1 MVVSARLLG
10 VSVAEFRSIRDQRLP
25 LDGLVVLFGP
35 NSAGKTSILEA
46 AVELLRAASAAR
58 MDQGV
63 VTDELASGWIC
74 FDLPDAA
81 VADTLDARLFEGWGG
96 VAPEIAAFLGGE
108 AAAATRERIGSAA
121 DGRKPDAA
129 ADREILARGV
139 AGILLGLD
147 PAGITWGWTQSD
159 EVFVQVD
166 PALIPGEVGQAA
178 DRVMAEA
185 DPADPLWE
193 TALFLREAKI
203 AVGQDQGALGDAIP
217 PVIVLDVGLGSL
229 SAQLHD
235 SVQVIHDRLWGDPA
249 GESGGFTAVEFGI
262 GASLSDDRFFDDPWL
277 ERLSDAG
284 EPVLPGLLHEYG
296 SSSDW
301 YRVRRSI
308 LAVAALIT
316 KEANRLAPGFLTEQG
331 QITVETLPVSVWEHG
346 KRRLRVTFT
355 GRDGESRDRRGHRS
369 LGGVRSPTGLLAPP
383 AGPPG
388 NHRPRRHRNHG
399 SGRCPRG
406 DPGGHQGAAQP
417 DSGPAGASR
426 CARDLCR

>member
-235 SVQVIHDRLWGDPA
+235 SVQVIHDRLWGDPQA
-249 GESGGFTAVEFGI
+249 SPVALRPLSSASAPVCQMTASSTTRGWNGCPMPVNQCCPAFCMSTAV
-262 GASLSDDRFFDDPWL
+262 
-277 ERLSDAG
+277 
-284 EPVLPGLLHEYG
+284 VL
-296 SSSDW
+296 
-301 YRVRRSI
+301 
-308 LAVAALIT
+308 
-316 KEANRLAPGFLTEQG
+316 
-331 QITVETLPVSVWEHG
+331 
-346 KRRLRVTFT
+346 T
-355 GRDGESRDRRGHRS
+355 G
-369 LGGVRSPTGLLAPP
+369 T
-383 AGPPG
+383 
-388 NHRPRRHRNHG
+388 G
-399 SGRCPRG
+399 SG
-406 DPGGHQGAAQP
+406 AV
-417 DSGPAGASR
+417 SSR
-426 CARDLCR
+426 SRR